1 MPKMRFGLVVHDF
14 EESSKEFMESDLEAV
29 GLDPSDIYSVALK
42 FPPPGIPDGW
52 ALAAY
57 TIPYFTPEGELLE
70 GMLRIRVK
78 YREEITKAQLKQAGI
93 GKYIGPTRA
102 ALIARNLTTTEPY
115 LYPWRGTSSTV
126 CICEGE
132 KKAAKVS
139 NEWKLRTI
147 GIGGKDMWGERDD
160 SRVVHTRI
168 VSAIVDAEATRV
180 VIIADPD
187 IHTREDVR
195 RSFTD
200 FYFKLCGQLPGLTVT
215 LVTPPTEGDVKIDDW
230 LHLSSTN
237 GDAGSIDDLAAV
249 EGLELARGVETLT
262 AEFDLIR
269 KHTARGLGG
278 LESNAYNA
286 YQLIKSHPLLKNGW
300 RYNEDSNMVEY
311 NGHPHLAKDIG
322 RVQGIMQRYLHLPTV
337 SRAIVEEAVQREA
350 WEHKYSPLH
359 DEIMGIRWDGVDRLD
374 SDYWG
379 ADKAA
384 VIRATVCG
392 YVKRIMQPGC
402 FWRIMPIFT
411 GPQGV
416 GKTGF
421 ADWLAGGH
429 GNVFDIHRGALARE
443 DKDVTRRTMQPG
455 IVRIDDLDSFGGAE
469 IGRLKAMITA
479 TSAVLRVAYGRE
491 DRVYLRRGI
500 MIATTNHKNIIP
512 DDSTGNTRFAV
523 VDVQEKFNFDQ
534 MHIDRLQILAQAW
547 EMIKGGYEPTDID
560 FEAMKE
566 YRETSPLRDKL
577 DTFLDDIRD
586 GTLKADDLTIWR
598 TQHDKKECVAFK
610 AERFWLIMGK
620 DPTMYEAKT
629 FKQLCIEYGLEHF
642 AKDRKVRL
650 GGKVAKN
657 VYVLYF

>member
-1 MPKMRFGLVVHDF
+1 
-14 EESSKEFMESDLEAV
+14 
-29 GLDPSDIYSVALK
+29 
-42 FPPPGIPDGW
+42 
-52 ALAAY
+52 
-57 TIPYFTPEGELLE
+57 
-70 GMLRIRVK
+70 
-78 YREEITKAQLKQAGI
+78 
-93 GKYIGPTRA
+93 
-102 ALIARNLTTTEPY
+102 
-115 LYPWRGTSSTV
+115 
-126 CICEGE
+126 
-132 KKAAKVS
+132 
-139 NEWKLRTI
+139 
-147 GIGGKDMWGERDD
+147 
-160 SRVVHTRI
+160 
-168 VSAIVDAEATRV
+168 
-180 VIIADPD
+180 
-187 IHTREDVR
+187 
-195 RSFTD
+195 
-200 FYFKLCGQLPGLTVT
+200 
-215 LVTPPTEGDVKIDDW
+215 
-230 LHLSSTN
+230 
-237 GDAGSIDDLAAV
+237 
-249 EGLELARGVETLT
+249 
-262 AEFDLIR
+262 
-269 KHTARGLGG
+269 
-278 LESNAYNA
+278 
-286 YQLIKSHPLLKNGW
+286 
-300 RYNEDSNMVEY
+300 
-311 NGHPHLAKDIG
+311 
-322 RVQGIMQRYLHLPTV
+322 
-337 SRAIVEEAVQREA
+337 
-350 WEHKYSPLH
+350 
-359 DEIMGIRWDGVDRLD
+359 
-374 SDYWG
+374 
-379 ADKAA
+379 
-384 VIRATVCG
+384 VCG

-586 GTLKADDLTIWR
+586 GTLQADNLTIWR